1 MQNQVLAKLILKS
14 RRYRKSSLFL
24 LFANIILLAVFYLN
38 LISPAL
44 MPNNYANPAFL
55 KFMRSTVFDEII
67 APRFEELSSY
77 NDAPTRHSRPSSS
90 LIAVDSSQFGVIIE
104 VQYSLTPQ
112 HKAAPDGE
120 PRYRYDTR
128 IRVRPAIG
136 TLLGFVGLE
145 IVLTALLIWGL
156 REKLDPVQAE
166 FESEILRGYFFPEP
180 SDTSD
185 SPAIQE
191 TLLRI
196 LSRFHVY
203 ATELQAQ
210 PRSGHS
216 AWKITDEYDV
226 QHALCALLRTHFDN
240 VKPEEITPSLAGS
253 SSRMDFLLVNEQ
265 TGIEAKMMRHSLTER
280 ELSKQLLLDLAQFP
294 SHSQCQSIIFLIY
307 DPTHMIRN
315 PVDLRKGV
323 INAAHSLPVEI
334 MYSPPR

>member
-1 MQNQVLAKLILKS
+1 MRKQVLAELILKN

-24 LFANIILLAVFYLN
+24 LFTNIVLLAVFYFN

-44 MPNNYANPAFL
+44 MPDNYANPAFL
-55 KFMRSTVFDEII
+55 KFMESPEFDEII
-67 APRFEELSSY
+67 VPRFEELKAY
-77 NDAPTRHSRPSSS
+77 NDAPTRHSQPSSN
-90 LIAVDSSQFGVIIE
+90 LIAVDPSQLGVIVE

-112 HKAAPDGE
+112 QEAAADGE
-120 PRYRYDTR
+120 PRYRYDTH
-128 IRVRPAIG
+128 IRVRPAIS
-136 TLLGFVGLE
+136 TLAGFVGLE
-145 IVLTALLIWGL
+145 IVLTSLLIWGL
-156 REKLDPVQAE
+156 RGKLDPVHAE
-166 FESEILRGYFFPEP
+166 FESEVLRGYFFPEA

-185 SPAIQE
+185 SPAIE
-191 TLLRI
+191 DALLRL

-253 SSRMDFLLVNEQ
+253 SSRVDFLLVNEQ

-280 ELSKQLLLDLAQFP
+280 ELGKQLLLDLAQFP
-294 SHSQCQSIIFLIY
+294 SHSQCQSLIFLVY

-323 INAAHSLPVEI
+323 IDAARGFPVEI
-334 MYSPPR
+334 IYSPPR